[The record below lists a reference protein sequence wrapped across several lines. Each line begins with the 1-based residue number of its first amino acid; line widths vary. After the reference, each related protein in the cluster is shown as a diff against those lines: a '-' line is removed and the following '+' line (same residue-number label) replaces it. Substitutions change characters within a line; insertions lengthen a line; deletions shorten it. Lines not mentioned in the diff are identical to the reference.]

1 MAEEGDY
8 FGFHFATCL
17 LKMRFKVSVNW
28 WQKNA
33 SSLFRK
39 HYQQPGLRSPQTL
52 PLDLPLKTSVLI
64 IIVFLN
70 SHLQKL
76 LVSVTNDDK

>member
-8 FGFHFATCL
+8 FGFILQLSFL
-17 LKMRFKVSVNW
+17 NLRFKVSVNW

-52 PLDLPLKTSVLI
+52 PSDLPPKTSVLI
-64 IIVFLN
+64 IIVLLN
-70 SHLQKL
+70 LHLQKL
-76 LVSVTNDDK
+76 LLGVTNDDK